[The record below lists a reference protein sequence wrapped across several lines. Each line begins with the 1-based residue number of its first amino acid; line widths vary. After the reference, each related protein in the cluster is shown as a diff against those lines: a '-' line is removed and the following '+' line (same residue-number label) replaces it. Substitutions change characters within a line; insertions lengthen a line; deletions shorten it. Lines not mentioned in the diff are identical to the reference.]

1 MKELA
6 FLRWRHFIRLKTVEP
21 AAIILIDV
29 QRADA
34 PQYIKRGASVRVQRW
49 CSKIFPLDV
58 DFLRLRLVVG
68 KWTAR
73 HVGWFSLEVALG

>member
-21 AAIILIDV
+21 AALILIDA

-34 PQYIKRGASVRVQRW
+34 LQYIKRGVSVRVQGSY
-49 CSKIFPLDV
+49 SKIPRMLN
-58 DFLRLRLVVG
+58 LRAWDR
-68 KWTAR
+68 
-73 HVGWFSLEVALG
+73 